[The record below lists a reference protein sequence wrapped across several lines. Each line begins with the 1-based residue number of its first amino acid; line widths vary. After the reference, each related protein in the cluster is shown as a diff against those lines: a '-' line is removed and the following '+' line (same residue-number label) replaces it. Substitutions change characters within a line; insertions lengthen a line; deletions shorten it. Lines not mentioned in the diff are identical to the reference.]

1 MQTPDFS
8 TEIVLSFTSLNVNCK
23 QANQRVIWAN
33 WSDIQTKQ
41 SDVHANNS
49 VDFYYVLRKIVT

>member
-41 SDVHANNS
+41 SDIQANQS
-49 VDFYYVLRKIVT
+49 VDFYYD